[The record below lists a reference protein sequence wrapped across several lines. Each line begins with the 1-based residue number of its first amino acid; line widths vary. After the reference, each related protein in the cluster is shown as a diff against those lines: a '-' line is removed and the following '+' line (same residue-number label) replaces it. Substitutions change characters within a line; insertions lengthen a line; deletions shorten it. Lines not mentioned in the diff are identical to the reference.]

1 MNYSDRKY
9 RQNIDKLINKSLNY
23 VLNEVNNT
31 QQNQNQQGQQQTPNY
46 FGNEYRVAKGQWSMG
61 KNLVNKPLG
70 NDSTGYNTNAEDDY
84 GIVGCGSIH
93 SNWMVI
99 TTRNG
104 YQAWKNVNGKFH
116 PVHTNPDF
124 INQTGCEGEFVW
136 FDKCSDF
143 IGNGNP
149 YAKGYGGLFRRKEK
163 KHYAIGKVDNIAY
176 KVYADGTFDLEPYQ
190 QFHNYTNVDKNN
202 NTIEGNY
209 FEDGVVNSDGTYT
222 TNFLIQNS
230 KDYDPNKFIR
240 IKFDDRKLMQKFY
253 YIWGNTMN
261 NSNHGQ
267 NLKAGTNDNPQG
279 GGKYYFIDMPNGP
292 GIYDYIIN
300 LYDNLSNGNIKF
312 TEIDRN
318 TYRDTRSL
326 NTNKREKPYDIS
338 GPNEP
343 AQFSHINEDIEEKK
357 KKNKKSRQGK
367 NNYIQT
373 SKNPS
378 ISTTSSKQEQS
389 QEVNQNNY
397 SDDYSNNQYQDEQ
410 QSNERP
416 DIIVF
421 GNRIEGEDN
430 TVYRQTNNTDI
441 QPGQYDQFYGLYT
454 NPYTQK
460 QFYYRFTYT
469 QENDEQG
476 TVTNYY
482 NVYIGNDP
490 YEANTHIGNY
500 EIKNQNDIS
509 ELYIN
514 TTRNN
519 YKTIFPQDIENSKQS
534 YPVTSLDGKTNYG
547 TMHLWW
553 PTNDPF
559 SQYQGGLLEKQ
570 IKKITKQ
577 ILKEYIYGKT
587 M

>member
-9 RQNIDKLINKSLNY
+9 RQNIDNLINNSLKY

-124 INQTGCEGEFVW
+124 INQTGCEGNFVW

-190 QFHNYTNVDKNN
+190 QFHNYTNVDKDN

-222 TNFLIQNS
+222 TTFLIQNS

-240 IKFDDRKLMQKFY
+240 VKFDDRKLMQKFY

-261 NSNHGQ
+261 NSNQGK

-292 GIYDYIIN
+292 GIYDYVIN
-300 LYDNLSNGNIKF
+300 LYDNLSNGNINF

-343 AQFSHINEDIEEKK
+343 ANFTHINEDIEEKNK
-357 KKNKKSRQGK
+357 KTKKSRQRK

-373 SKNPS
+373 SKKPS
-378 ISTTSSKQEQS
+378 ISTTSSEQKQS

-421 GNRIEGEDN
+421 GNRIEVEDN
-430 TVYRQTNNTDI
+430 IMANLPDPKTMDVDPNDK
-441 QPGQYDQFYGLYT
+441 FYGLFT
-454 NPYTQK
+454 NINNQK
-460 QFYYRFTYT
+460 FYYRFNDQFVYVSVDNPYLANNLIGKYT
-469 QENDEQG
+469 ITNDLLELTIFNSG
-476 TVTNYY
+476 TKYVM
-482 NVYIGNDP
+482 
-490 YEANTHIGNY
+490 
-500 EIKNQNDIS
+500 
-509 ELYIN
+509 
-514 TTRNN
+514 N
-519 YKTIFPQDIENSKQS
+519 YKFKQKQN
-534 YPVTSLDGKTNYG
+534 VVNLTTSQTVG
-547 TMHLWW
+547 TMQFWQL
-553 PTNDPF
+553 TAKDRDPF
-559 SQYQGGLLEKQ
+559 YGSLNEKQ

-577 ILKEYIYGKT
+577 ILKEYRYGKT

>member
-9 RQNIDKLINKSLNY
+9 RQNIDNLINNSLNY

-31 QQNQNQQGQQQTPNY
+31 QQNQNQQGQQQAPNY

-124 INQTGCEGEFVW
+124 INQTGCEGKFVW

-149 YAKGYGGLFRRKEK
+149 YAKGYGGLFRKKEK

-190 QFHNYTNVDKNN
+190 QFHNYTNVDKDN

-240 IKFDDRKLMQKFY
+240 VKFDDRKLMQKFY

-261 NSNHGQ
+261 NSNQGK

-338 GPNEP
+338 VPNEP
-343 AQFSHINEDIEEKK
+343 AQFTRINENIDQESNEE
-357 KKNKKSRQGK
+357 
-367 NNYIQT
+367 
-373 SKNPS
+373 
-378 ISTTSSKQEQS
+378 
-389 QEVNQNNY
+389 
-397 SDDYSNNQYQDEQ
+397 
-410 QSNERP
+410 SNERP

-421 GNRIEGEDN
+421 GNRIEAENNIMANLPDPKTLDIDPNDN
-430 TVYRQTNNTDI
+430 
-441 QPGQYDQFYGLYT
+441 FYGLFT
-454 NPYTQK
+454 NNNNQK
-460 QFYYRFTYT
+460 FYYRF
-469 QENDEQG
+469 NDKYVYVSVDNPYLANNLIGEYSINNNLLQMIIYKSNNIYEM
-476 TVTNYY
+476 NY
-482 NVYIGNDP
+482 D
-490 YEANTHIGNY
+490 
-500 EIKNQNDIS
+500 IKNIQNVSNINTQQTVGTMQFWQLTPKDRDPFYGALNENKIIKQIIKK
-509 ELYIN
+509 YIN
-514 TTRNN
+514 
-519 YKTIFPQDIENSKQS
+519 EQS
-534 YPVTSLDGKTNYG
+534 L
-547 TMHLWW
+547 
-553 PTNDPF
+553 
-559 SQYQGGLLEKQ
+559 
-570 IKKITKQ
+570 
-577 ILKEYIYGKT
+577 
-587 M
+587 

>member
-31 QQNQNQQGQQQTPNY
+31 QQTPNY

-209 FEDGVVNSDGTYT
+209 FQEGVVNSDDTYT

-343 AQFSHINEDIEEKK
+343 ANFSHINEDIEEKK

-421 GNRIEGEDN
+421 GNRIEAENNIIANLPDPKTLDIDLNDN
-430 TVYRQTNNTDI
+430 
-441 QPGQYDQFYGLYT
+441 FYGLFT
-454 NPYTQK
+454 NNNNQK
-460 QFYYRFTYT
+460 FYYRF
-469 QENDEQG
+469 NDKYVYVSVDNPYLANNLIGEYSINNNLLQMIIYKSSNIYEM
-476 TVTNYY
+476 NY
-482 NVYIGNDP
+482 D
-490 YEANTHIGNY
+490 
-500 EIKNQNDIS
+500 IKNIQNVS
-509 ELYIN
+509 NIN
-514 TTRNN
+514 TQQT
-519 YKTIFPQDIENSKQS
+519 
-534 YPVTSLDGKTNYG
+534 VG
-547 TMHLWW
+547 TMQFWQLT
-553 PTNDPF
+553 PKDRDPF
-559 SQYQGGLLEKQ
+559 YGALNENKIIKQ
-570 IKKITKQ
+570 II
-577 ILKEYIYGKT
+577 KEFINEQSL
-587 M
+587 